1 MTRENL
7 AFLIGGLAFGALIGA
22 GLFNAIDKA
31 PQLAAGAAPANSMP
45 SPAGPRSPTQVGP
58 GGAEGG
64 APMMAEING
73 LKRRLQ
79 QDGNDLPALHR
90 LGDIYYEAAM
100 WEQAGGY
107 YERALALEPDSAN
120 VMTDLGVCYRGRQQF
135 EQALELFARAQAA
148 DASHWESLF
157 NTAVVA
163 GFDLGRF
170 DLAMATVE
178 KMEALA
184 NPVPRLA
191 ELRAA
196 LEQARQSA
204 GTPGGP

>member
-1 MTRENL
+1 MTKENL
-7 AFLIGGLAFGALIGA
+7 AFLISGVAFGVLIGA
-22 GLFNAIDKA
+22 GLFNAIDKV
-31 PQLAAGAAPANSMP
+31 PQLDAGAGPANSMP

-64 APMMAEING
+64 APMMAEINA

-79 QDGNDLPALHR
+79 QDENDLSALRR
-90 LGDIYYEAAM
+90 LGDIYYQAAM
-100 WEQAGGY
+100 WEQASGH
-107 YERALALEPDSAN
+107 YERALALDSSNPN
-120 VMTDLGVCYRGRQQF
+120 VMTDLGVCYRGQQQF
-135 EQALELFARAQAA
+135 ERALELFAQAQAA
-148 DASHWESLF
+148 DSGHWESLF

-170 DLAMATVE
+170 DRAMAAVE
-178 KMEALA
+178 AMEALA
-184 NPVPRLA
+184 NPVPQLA

-204 GTPGGP
+204 GTTGGP